1 MWLFICIID
10 IESEMYTATTSY
22 GLVKYNEAG
31 PAKQLLYPVLVSF
44 AWKSEL
50 WLELEAIKR
59 QLGGAGGRQ
68 WHQSAAVYALIV
80 W

>member
-1 MWLFICIID
+1 MVSLIKPGYLYLLLFMWLFICIID

-44 AWKSEL
+44 A
-50 WLELEAIKR
+50 
-59 QLGGAGGRQ
+59 
-68 WHQSAAVYALIV
+68 
-80 W
+80 